1 MSKQAMEKALDALIN
16 SRPIN
21 ADSVIPHNKHC
32 EAIAELKEAIKQHET
47 FKASTE
53 EEGEA
58 YMHGWFDGNE
68 AIKTQSEPVQCN
80 QTDYC
85 AAQFQKLYTSAP
97 SIPEGY
103 QLIRSDVVEFLNGS
117 GELDGMNFGDAGTG
131 KSPSPYWWR
140 VYLSAAPEYKGEEQ

>member
-97 SIPEGY
+97 SIPEGW
-103 QLIRSDVVEFLNGS
+103 QLVPEEPTPEMKQALFKNLIQADNEGYVIKAV
-117 GELDGMNFGDAGTG
+117 
-131 KSPSPYWWR
+131 
-140 VYLSAAPEYKGEEQ
+140 LSAAPEYKGEEQ